1 MIDARGFNFE
11 ASDEINFRFCTR
23 FSATSQ
29 TKDTMYSTTRISAA
43 FALAALVH
51 EKQKRKSTDIPYI
64 SHPMAVAAQVA
75 VWGGSEDQFIAAL
88 LHDVVEDGGAQYMP
102 VIDEHFGKHVLD
114 LVMACSD
121 AAPQRGQPKGAWIER
136 KEKYI
141 ANLRSAA
148 DEVLLI
154 SAADKWHNLASI
166 LADAKQLGEV
176 VFDRFIWQDFE
187 RTDKKKMVLWYY
199 KELLA
204 VYRERNVPVVVELE
218 NLLSEIENVTGQKR

>member
-1 MIDARGFNFE
+1 
-11 ASDEINFRFCTR
+11 
-23 FSATSQ
+23 
-29 TKDTMYSTTRISAA
+29 MYSTDRISAA

-51 EKQKRKSTDIPYI
+51 EKQTRKSTDIPYI

-88 LHDVVEDGGAQYMP
+88 LHDVVEDGGAQYKP
-102 VIDEHFGKHVLD
+102 VIEEHFGKHVLD

-166 LADAKQLGEV
+166 LADAKQLGEM
-176 VFDRFIWQDFE
+176 VFDRFIRQDFE
-187 RTDKKKMVLWYY
+187 RTDKKRMVLWYY

-204 VYRERNVPVVVELE
+204 VYRERKVAAAPELDS
-218 NLLSEIENVTGQKR
+218 LLDEIVTVTQAD

>member
-1 MIDARGFNFE
+1 
-11 ASDEINFRFCTR
+11 
-23 FSATSQ
+23 
-29 TKDTMYSTTRISAA
+29 MYSTDRISAA

-88 LHDVVEDGGAQYMP
+88 LHDVVEDGGAQYKP
-102 VIDEHFGKHVLD
+102 VIEEHFGKHVLD

-166 LADAKQLGEV
+166 LADAKQLGEM
-176 VFDRFIWQDFE
+176 VFDRFIRQDFE

-199 KELLA
+199 KEIIS
-204 VYRERNVPVVVELE
+204 VYRERKVAAAPELDS
-218 NLLSEIENVTGQKR
+218 LLDEIVTVTQAD

>member
-1 MIDARGFNFE
+1 MIDARGIRLV
-11 ASDEINFRFCTR
+11 ASDGLDSVHFD
-23 FSATSQ
+23 FSSQ
-29 TKDTMYSTTRISAA
+29 TQSKDTMYSTDRISAA

-64 SHPMAVAAQVA
+64 SHPMAVAAQVS
-75 VWGGSEDQFIAAL
+75 VWGGSEEQFIAAL

-102 VIDEHFGKHVLD
+102 VIEEHFGKHVLD

-176 VFDRFIWQDFE
+176 VFDRFIRQDFE

-199 KELLA
+199 KALLA

>member
-1 MIDARGFNFE
+1 
-11 ASDEINFRFCTR
+11 
-23 FSATSQ
+23 
-29 TKDTMYSTTRISAA
+29 MYSTDRISAA

-102 VIDEHFGKHVLD
+102 VIEEHFGKHVLD

-176 VFDRFIWQDFE
+176 VFDRFIRQDFE

>member
-1 MIDARGFNFE
+1 
-11 ASDEINFRFCTR
+11 
-23 FSATSQ
+23 
-29 TKDTMYSTTRISAA
+29 MYSTDRISAA

-51 EKQKRKSTDIPYI
+51 EKQTRKSTDIPYI
-64 SHPMAVAAQVA
+64 SYPMAVAAQVS

-102 VIDEHFGKHVLD
+102 VIEKHFGKHVLD

-176 VFDRFIWQDFE
+176 VFDRFIRQDFE

-199 KELLA
+199 KALLA

>member
-1 MIDARGFNFE
+1 
-11 ASDEINFRFCTR
+11 
-23 FSATSQ
+23 
-29 TKDTMYSTTRISAA
+29 MYSTTRISAA

-102 VIDEHFGKHVLD
+102 VIEAHFGKHVLD

-176 VFDRFIWQDFE
+176 VFDRFIRQDFE

>member
-1 MIDARGFNFE
+1 
-11 ASDEINFRFCTR
+11 
-23 FSATSQ
+23 
-29 TKDTMYSTTRISAA
+29 MYSTDRISAA

-64 SHPMAVAAQVA
+64 SHPMAVAAQVS
-75 VWGGSEDQFIAAL
+75 VWGGSEEQFIAAL

-102 VIDEHFGKHVLD
+102 VIEEHFGKHVLD

-176 VFDRFIWQDFE
+176 VFDRFIRQDFE

>member
-1 MIDARGFNFE
+1 
-11 ASDEINFRFCTR
+11 
-23 FSATSQ
+23 
-29 TKDTMYSTTRISAA
+29 MYSTDRISAS

-102 VIDEHFGKHVLD
+102 VIEEHFGKHVLD

-176 VFDRFIWQDFE
+176 VFDRFIRQDFE

-199 KELLA
+199 KALLA

>member
-1 MIDARGFNFE
+1 
-11 ASDEINFRFCTR
+11 
-23 FSATSQ
+23 
-29 TKDTMYSTTRISAA
+29 MYSTTRISAA

-64 SHPMAVAAQVA
+64 SHPMAVAAQVS

-102 VIDEHFGKHVLD
+102 VIEEHFGKHVLD

-176 VFDRFIWQDFE
+176 VFDRFIRQDFE

-204 VYRERNVPVVVELE
+204 VYRDRNVPVVVELE

>member
-1 MIDARGFNFE
+1 
-11 ASDEINFRFCTR
+11 
-23 FSATSQ
+23 
-29 TKDTMYSTTRISAA
+29 MYSTDRISAA

-64 SHPMAVAAQVA
+64 SHPMAVAAQVS

-102 VIDEHFGKHVLD
+102 VIEEHFGKHVLD

-176 VFDRFIWQDFE
+176 VFDRFIRQDFE

-218 NLLSEIENVTGQKR
+218 NLLSEIENVTGQNR

>member
-1 MIDARGFNFE
+1 
-11 ASDEINFRFCTR
+11 
-23 FSATSQ
+23 
-29 TKDTMYSTTRISAA
+29 MYSTDRISAA

-51 EKQKRKSTDIPYI
+51 EKQKRKSTDIPHI
-64 SHPMAVAAQVA
+64 SHPMAVAAQVS

-102 VIDEHFGKHVLD
+102 VIEEHFGKHVLD

-176 VFDRFIWQDFE
+176 VFDRFIRQDFE

>member
-1 MIDARGFNFE
+1 
-11 ASDEINFRFCTR
+11 
-23 FSATSQ
+23 
-29 TKDTMYSTTRISAA
+29 MYSTDRISAA

-51 EKQKRKSTDIPYI
+51 EKQTRKSTDIPYI

-88 LHDVVEDGGAQYMP
+88 LHDVVEDGGAQYKP
-102 VIDEHFGKHVLD
+102 VIEEHFGKHVLD

-166 LADAKQLGEV
+166 LADAKQLGEM
-176 VFDRFIWQDFE
+176 VFDRFIRQDFE
-187 RTDKKKMVLWYY
+187 RTDKKRMVLWYY

-204 VYRERNVPVVVELE
+204 VYRERKVAAAPELDS
-218 NLLSEIENVTGQKR
+218 LLDEIVTVMQAD

>member
-1 MIDARGFNFE
+1 
-11 ASDEINFRFCTR
+11 
-23 FSATSQ
+23 
-29 TKDTMYSTTRISAA
+29 MYSTTRISAA

-64 SHPMAVAAQVA
+64 SHPMAVAAQVS

-102 VIDEHFGKHVLD
+102 VIEEHFGKHVLD

-176 VFDRFIWQDFE
+176 VFDRFIRQDFE
-187 RTDKKKMVLWYY
+187 RAPIRKRWFSGTTRSFLPSTASETCRSLSNSKTC
-199 KELLA
+199 LA
-204 VYRERNVPVVVELE
+204 KLRTSQAKNADT
-218 NLLSEIENVTGQKR
+218 LSTPPI

>member
-1 MIDARGFNFE
+1 
-11 ASDEINFRFCTR
+11 
-23 FSATSQ
+23 
-29 TKDTMYSTTRISAA
+29 MYSTTRISAA
-43 FALAALVH
+43 FALAVLVH

-176 VFDRFIWQDFE
+176 VFDRFIRQDFE

-204 VYRERNVPVVVELE
+204 IYRERNVPVVVELE

>member
-1 MIDARGFNFE
+1 
-11 ASDEINFRFCTR
+11 
-23 FSATSQ
+23 
-29 TKDTMYSTTRISAA
+29 MYSTTRICAA

-176 VFDRFIWQDFE
+176 VFDRFIRQDFE

>member
-1 MIDARGFNFE
+1 
-11 ASDEINFRFCTR
+11 
-23 FSATSQ
+23 
-29 TKDTMYSTTRISAA
+29 MYSTDRISAA

-51 EKQKRKSTDIPYI
+51 EKQTRKSTNIPYI

-102 VIDEHFGKHVLD
+102 VIEEQFGKHVLD

-166 LADAKQLGEV
+166 LADAKQLGEM
-176 VFDRFIWQDFE
+176 VFDRFIRQDFE

-199 KELLA
+199 KEIIS
-204 VYRERNVPVVVELE
+204 VYRERKVAAAPELDS
-218 NLLSEIENVTGQKR
+218 LLDEIVTVTQAD

>member
-1 MIDARGFNFE
+1 
-11 ASDEINFRFCTR
+11 
-23 FSATSQ
+23 
-29 TKDTMYSTTRISAA
+29 MYSTPRISAA

-64 SHPMAVAAQVA
+64 SHPMAVAAQVS

-102 VIDEHFGKHVLD
+102 VIEEHFGKHVLD

-176 VFDRFIWQDFE
+176 VFDRFIRQDFE

>member
-1 MIDARGFNFE
+1 
-11 ASDEINFRFCTR
+11 
-23 FSATSQ
+23 
-29 TKDTMYSTTRISAA
+29 MYSTDRISAA

-64 SHPMAVAAQVA
+64 SHPMAVAAQVS

-102 VIDEHFGKHVLD
+102 VIEEHFGKHVLD

-154 SAADKWHNLASI
+154 SSADKWHNLASI

-176 VFDRFIWQDFE
+176 VFDRFIRQDFE

>member
-1 MIDARGFNFE
+1 
-11 ASDEINFRFCTR
+11 
-23 FSATSQ
+23 
-29 TKDTMYSTTRISAA
+29 MYSTDRISAA

-64 SHPMAVAAQVA
+64 SHPMAVAAQVS

-102 VIDEHFGKHVLD
+102 VIEEHFGKHVLD

-176 VFDRFIWQDFE
+176 VFDRFIRQDFE

-199 KELLA
+199 KALLA

-218 NLLSEIENVTGQKR
+218 NLLSGIENVTGQKR

>member
-1 MIDARGFNFE
+1 
-11 ASDEINFRFCTR
+11 
-23 FSATSQ
+23 
-29 TKDTMYSTTRISAA
+29 MYSTTRISAA

>member
-1 MIDARGFNFE
+1 
-11 ASDEINFRFCTR
+11 
-23 FSATSQ
+23 
-29 TKDTMYSTTRISAA
+29 MYSTTRISAA

-64 SHPMAVAAQVA
+64 SHPMAVAAQVS

-102 VIDEHFGKHVLD
+102 VIEKHFGKHVLD

-176 VFDRFIWQDFE
+176 VFDRFIRQDFE

>member
-1 MIDARGFNFE
+1 MIDARGISLVV
-11 ASDEINFRFCTR
+11 SDGFDSVRFG
-23 FSATSQ
+23 FSSQ
-29 TKDTMYSTTRISAA
+29 TQSKDTMYSTDRISAA

-64 SHPMAVAAQVA
+64 SHPMAVAAQVS

-102 VIDEHFGKHVLD
+102 VIEEHFGKHVLD

-176 VFDRFIWQDFE
+176 VFDRFIRQDFE

>member
-1 MIDARGFNFE
+1 
-11 ASDEINFRFCTR
+11 
-23 FSATSQ
+23 
-29 TKDTMYSTTRISAA
+29 MYSTTRISAA

-64 SHPMAVAAQVA
+64 SHPMAVAAQVS

-102 VIDEHFGKHVLD
+102 VIEEHFGKHVLD

-176 VFDRFIWQDFE
+176 VFDRFIRQDFE
-187 RTDKKKMVLWYY
+187 RTEKKKMVLWYY

>member
-1 MIDARGFNFE
+1 
-11 ASDEINFRFCTR
+11 
-23 FSATSQ
+23 
-29 TKDTMYSTTRISAA
+29 MYSTTRISAA

-64 SHPMAVAAQVA
+64 SHPMAVAAQVS

-102 VIDEHFGKHVLD
+102 VIEEHFGKHVLD

-176 VFDRFIWQDFE
+176 VFDRFIRQDFE

-218 NLLSEIENVTGQKR
+218 NLLNEIENVTGQKR

>member
-1 MIDARGFNFE
+1 
-11 ASDEINFRFCTR
+11 
-23 FSATSQ
+23 
-29 TKDTMYSTTRISAA
+29 MYSTTRISAA

-64 SHPMAVAAQVA
+64 SHPMAVAAQVS

-102 VIDEHFGKHVLD
+102 VIEEHFGKHVLN

-176 VFDRFIWQDFE
+176 VFDRFIRQDFE

>member
-1 MIDARGFNFE
+1 
-11 ASDEINFRFCTR
+11 
-23 FSATSQ
+23 
-29 TKDTMYSTTRISAA
+29 MYSTTRISAA

-64 SHPMAVAAQVA
+64 SHPMAVAAQVS

-88 LHDVVEDGGAQYMP
+88 LHDVVEDGGAQYKP
-102 VIDEHFGKHVLD
+102 VIEEHFGKHVLD

-176 VFDRFIWQDFE
+176 VFDRFIRQDFE

>member
-1 MIDARGFNFE
+1 
-11 ASDEINFRFCTR
+11 
-23 FSATSQ
+23 
-29 TKDTMYSTTRISAA
+29 MYSTDRISAA

-176 VFDRFIWQDFE
+176 VFDRFIRQDFE

>member
-1 MIDARGFNFE
+1 
-11 ASDEINFRFCTR
+11 
-23 FSATSQ
+23 
-29 TKDTMYSTTRISAA
+29 MYSTDRISAA
-43 FALAALVH
+43 FALATLVH
-51 EKQKRKSTDIPYI
+51 EKQTRKSTDIPYI

-102 VIDEHFGKHVLD
+102 VIEEHFGKHVLD

-166 LADAKQLGEV
+166 LADAKQLGEM
-176 VFDRFIWQDFE
+176 VFDRFIRQDFE

-199 KELLA
+199 KEIIS
-204 VYRERNVPVVVELE
+204 VYRERKVAAAPELDS
-218 NLLSEIENVTGQKR
+218 LLDEIVTVTQAD

>member
-1 MIDARGFNFE
+1 
-11 ASDEINFRFCTR
+11 
-23 FSATSQ
+23 
-29 TKDTMYSTTRISAA
+29 MYSTDRISAA

-64 SHPMAVAAQVA
+64 SHPMAVAAQVS
-75 VWGGSEDQFIAAL
+75 VWGGSEEQFIAAL

-102 VIDEHFGKHVLD
+102 VIEEHFGKHVLD

-166 LADAKQLGEV
+166 LADAKQLGEA
-176 VFDRFIWQDFE
+176 VFDRFIRQDFE

-204 VYRERNVPVVVELE
+204 VYRERNVPVVVELK
-218 NLLSEIENVTGQKR
+218 NLLSEIENVTGQNR

>member
-1 MIDARGFNFE
+1 
-11 ASDEINFRFCTR
+11 
-23 FSATSQ
+23 
-29 TKDTMYSTTRISAA
+29 MYSTDRISAA

-64 SHPMAVAAQVA
+64 SHPMAVAAQVS

-102 VIDEHFGKHVLD
+102 VIEEHFGKHVLD

-176 VFDRFIWQDFE
+176 VFDRFIRQDFE

-204 VYRERNVPVVVELE
+204 VYRERNLPVVVELE

>member
-1 MIDARGFNFE
+1 
-11 ASDEINFRFCTR
+11 
-23 FSATSQ
+23 
-29 TKDTMYSTTRISAA
+29 MYSTTRISAA

-64 SHPMAVAAQVA
+64 SHPMAVAAQVS

-88 LHDVVEDGGAQYMP
+88 LHDVVEDGGAQYKP
-102 VIDEHFGKHVLD
+102 VIEEHFGKHVLD

-176 VFDRFIWQDFE
+176 VFDRFIRQDFE
-187 RTDKKKMVLWYY
+187 LTDKKKMVLWYY

>member
-1 MIDARGFNFE
+1 MIDARGISLVV
-11 ASDEINFRFCTR
+11 SDGFDSVRFG
-23 FSATSQ
+23 FSSQ
-29 TKDTMYSTTRISAA
+29 TQSKDTMYSTDRISAA

-51 EKQKRKSTDIPYI
+51 EKQTRKSTDIPYI
-64 SHPMAVAAQVA
+64 SHPMAVAAQVS

-102 VIDEHFGKHVLD
+102 VIEKHFGKHVLD

-176 VFDRFIWQDFE
+176 VFDRFIRQDFE

>member
-1 MIDARGFNFE
+1 
-11 ASDEINFRFCTR
+11 
-23 FSATSQ
+23 
-29 TKDTMYSTTRISAA
+29 MYSTTRISAA

-64 SHPMAVAAQVA
+64 SHPMAVAAQVS

-102 VIDEHFGKHVLD
+102 VIEEHFGKHVLD

-176 VFDRFIWQDFE
+176 VFDRFIRQDFE

-218 NLLSEIENVTGQKR
+218 NLLSEIENVTGQNADTLSTPPI

>member
-1 MIDARGFNFE
+1 MIDARGISLVV
-11 ASDEINFRFCTR
+11 SDGFDSVRFG
-23 FSATSQ
+23 FSRQ
-29 TKDTMYSTTRISAA
+29 TQSKDTMYSTDRISAA

-51 EKQKRKSTDIPYI
+51 EKQTRKSTDIPYI

-102 VIDEHFGKHVLD
+102 VIEEHFGKHVLD

-166 LADAKQLGEV
+166 LADAKQLGEM
-176 VFDRFIWQDFE
+176 VFDRFIRQDFE

-199 KELLA
+199 KEIIS
-204 VYRERNVPVVVELE
+204 VYRERKVTAAPELDS
-218 NLLSEIENVTGQKR
+218 LLDEIVTVTQAD

>member
-1 MIDARGFNFE
+1 
-11 ASDEINFRFCTR
+11 
-23 FSATSQ
+23 
-29 TKDTMYSTTRISAA
+29 MYSTTRISAA

-102 VIDEHFGKHVLD
+102 VIEEHFGKHVLD

-176 VFDRFIWQDFE
+176 VFDRFIRQDFE

>member
-1 MIDARGFNFE
+1 
-11 ASDEINFRFCTR
+11 
-23 FSATSQ
+23 
-29 TKDTMYSTTRISAA
+29 MYSTTRISAA

-102 VIDEHFGKHVLD
+102 VIEEHFGKHVLD

-141 ANLRSAA
+141 ANLRAAA

-166 LADAKQLGEV
+166 LADAKQLGEM
-176 VFDRFIWQDFE
+176 VFDRFIRQDFE

-204 VYRERNVPVVVELE
+204 VYRERKVAAAPELDS
-218 NLLSEIENVTGQKR
+218 LLDEIVTVTQAD

>member
-1 MIDARGFNFE
+1 
-11 ASDEINFRFCTR
+11 
-23 FSATSQ
+23 
-29 TKDTMYSTTRISAA
+29 MYSTDRISAA

-51 EKQKRKSTDIPYI
+51 EKQTRKSTDIPYI

-75 VWGGSEDQFIAAL
+75 VWGDSEDQFIAAL
-88 LHDVVEDGGAQYMP
+88 LHNVVEDGGAQYMP
-102 VIDEHFGKHVLD
+102 VIEEHFGKHVLD

-176 VFDRFIWQDFE
+176 VFDRFIRQDFE

-199 KELLA
+199 KELLT

-218 NLLSEIENVTGQKR
+218 NLLNEIENVTGQKR

>member
-1 MIDARGFNFE
+1 MIDARGISLV
-11 ASDEINFRFCTR
+11 ASDGLDSVHFD
-23 FSATSQ
+23 FSSQ
-29 TKDTMYSTTRISAA
+29 TQSKDTMYSTDRISAA

-64 SHPMAVAAQVA
+64 SHPMAVAAQVS

-102 VIDEHFGKHVLD
+102 VIEEHFGKHVLD

-176 VFDRFIWQDFE
+176 VFDRFIRQDFE

>member
-1 MIDARGFNFE
+1 
-11 ASDEINFRFCTR
+11 
-23 FSATSQ
+23 
-29 TKDTMYSTTRISAA
+29 MYSTTRISAA
-43 FALAALVH
+43 FALVALVH

-102 VIDEHFGKHVLD
+102 VIEEHFGKHVLD

-176 VFDRFIWQDFE
+176 VFDRFIRQDFE

>member
-1 MIDARGFNFE
+1 MIDARGISLVV
-11 ASDEINFRFCTR
+11 SDGFDSVRFG
-23 FSATSQ
+23 FSSQ
-29 TKDTMYSTTRISAA
+29 TQSKDTMYSTDRISAA

-51 EKQKRKSTDIPYI
+51 EKQTRKSTDIPYI

-166 LADAKQLGEV
+166 LADAKELGEV
-176 VFDRFIWQDFE
+176 VFDRFIRQDFE